1 MRVSCGVAPLAAK
14 LTSAG
19 MSKATPPGLARRD
32 LELPAGIAKKL
43 EHGGALPPGIAKRFP
58 AAAEPVTP
66 PTTEVIPTDPAGM
79 PPVTDGSVP
88 ETSPLDLLV

>member
-1 MRVSCGVAPLAAK
+1 MRVSSGVAPLAAK

-32 LELPAGIAKKL
+32 LELPPGIAKKL
-43 EHGGALPPGIAKRFP
+43 EHGGALPPGIDKRFP
-58 AAAEPVTP
+58 AAAEPARP
-66 PTTEVIPTDPAGM
+66 PTEVVPTDPAGT
-79 PPVTDGSVP
+79 PPVTDGSSP